1 MKYFCGSSVTR
12 NAQAVLNTINRYTSV
27 LFVALGFALLMVGC
41 STKKKNFLS
50 RGYHNLTAKYNVY
63 WNGKEAMKAGVEKLE
78 KSHSDNY
85 EEILDVFPVGT
96 SESAKA
102 VYGDMDKGIEKASL
116 TIAKHSMLIKGKE
129 YVASIDDSY
138 MLIGK
143 AHFYKRDYVLAL
155 EMFSYVVKQYKK
167 NKIKYDGYL
176 WLIRTNTEL
185 ARFKDGEKI
194 ILLLEEEKK

>member
-1 MKYFCGSSVTR
+1 MLFLVKMKYFCGSSVTR
-12 NAQAVLNTINRYTSV
+12 CAHAVLNRINRYIPLVFLV
-27 LFVALGFALLMVGC
+27 LGIGLMAGC

-50 RGYHNLTAKYNVY
+50 RGFHNLTAKYNVY
-63 WNGKEAMKAGVEKLE
+63 WNGKEALNAGVDKLE

-96 SESAKA
+96 SESAKS
-102 VYGDMDKGIEKASL
+102 VYSDMDRGIEKASL

-129 YVASIDDSY
+129 YVSSIDDSY

-155 EMFSYVVKQYKK
+155 EMFTYVIKQYKK

-185 ARFKDGEKI
+185 ARFKDGEKNHSTS
-194 ILLLEEEKK
+194 